1 MDPSDSPPAAP
12 PPLAGSGPAGPTASS
27 AAPDELRFRAVLRT
41 LLGKGQGLLT
51 ALRPD
56 RARLLVGSGVQNGVV
71 SILLDR
77 SASEAELV
85 AELSALT
92 SDLGEKQSIVV
103 VSDRSWAARLLT
115 QLKEG
120 APRGLALYHVAPD
133 GAVQSFASFM
143 EQRPE
148 LRAALKA
155 QVGAALRPE
164 EPAAHFFAEMDEVL
178 RTNALQFSEVQ
189 SFAQAHG
196 ARPVRVVYALLALY
210 AVMFALT
217 YAFGGPEQPGV
228 LWRLGAE
235 VPERVREGEWWR
247 LLSATVLH
255 GGPFHILMNGLV
267 LWNLGTFME
276 RLLGWSRFL
285 VLYVLAGLLGAGLG
299 TLLGPLVKIDLSVGA
314 SGCLFGLLGASA
326 VLAFRPAGLPALL
339 VADLKKSAV
348 QNLILN
354 VIVSLQAHIDWTA
367 HLGGAIMGGL
377 LILVGVV
384 RPMALARSGEP
395 GAGPERGA
403 RAWAIAGGLA
413 GLALLGCTAMAVAKG
428 EVWLL
433 REPGTT
439 RRVPLPKTGL
449 SVEVPRV
456 LGEPVKSSEE
466 QDTLGLRTVFV
477 LGGPD
482 AGQQLYMSFTSLK
495 TPFSTAEQR
504 KAEWEAGL
512 PVLRNAK
519 PDKDATPV
527 GEPQFTEVSGY
538 PTMDARFTLQSG
550 MRIRRLFQLRAG
562 HTVLLELVTPP
573 NLPPARTI
581 DPKRLLES
589 VKEEGAAPTSGAP

>member
-1 MDPSDSPPAAP
+1 MDPSDSP
-12 PPLAGSGPAGPTASS
+12 LAEPGPAGPTASS

-41 LLGKGQGLLT
+41 LVGKGRGLLI

-56 RARLLVGSGVQNGVV
+56 RARLMVGSGMQNGVV

-92 SDLGEKQSIVV
+92 SDLGEKQSVVV
-103 VSDRSWAARLLT
+103 VSDRSWAGRVLT

-133 GAVQSFASFM
+133 GAVLTLASFR

-155 QVGAALRPE
+155 QSGAALRPE
-164 EPAAHFFAEMDEVL
+164 EPAKSFFAEMDEVL
-178 RTNALQFSEVQ
+178 RTNAQQVSDVQ
-189 SFAQAHG
+189 SFAQVHN

-235 VPERVREGEWWR
+235 VPERVRQGEWWR

-255 GGPFHILMNGLV
+255 GGPFHILMNSLV

-285 VLYVLAGLLGAGLG
+285 VLYVLAGLLGAGFG
-299 TLLGPLVKIDLSVGA
+299 TLLGPLVKINLSVGA
-314 SGCLFGLLGASA
+314 SGALFGLLGASA
-326 VLAFRPAGLPALL
+326 VLAFRPTGLPALL

-384 RPMALARSGEP
+384 RPMSLARSGEP
-395 GAGPERGA
+395 GAVPERSG
-403 RAWAIAGGLA
+403 RAWAIAGVLA
-413 GLALLGCTAMAVAKG
+413 GLALLVCTVVAVVKG
-428 EVWLL
+428 QVWLL
-433 REPGTT
+433 GKPGLTQRMTLAKT
-439 RRVPLPKTGL
+439 RL
-449 SVEVPRV
+449 SAEVPRV
-456 LGEPVKSSEE
+456 LGEPVQSSEE

-477 LGGPD
+477 LGGAD
-482 AGQQLYMSFTSLK
+482 AGQWLYVSVTSLK
-495 TPFSTAEQR
+495 APFITAEQR
-504 KAEWEAGL
+504 QAEWEAGL

-519 PDKDATPV
+519 PDENATRV

-538 PTMDARFTLQSG
+538 PTMDARFTLDTG
-550 MRIRRLFQLRAG
+550 VALRRLFQLRGG

-573 NLPPARTI
+573 NFPSARTI
-581 DPKRLLES
+581 DPKRFLES
-589 VKEEGAAPTSGAP
+589 VKEEGAAPASRAP